1 MRFIC
6 LLLALLFL
14 FPNSA
19 MGEEKTEG
27 PEASAAPK
35 ASVLTDRIHYSS
47 DMPGYPR
54 QVRDRDLD
62 TSFSVSAEYPLHID
76 IRESQPAWLCIAWEY
91 AAPKRSVRFLDK
103 NNILL
108 EEVNTLF
115 PFHNEVLSVPQNTQY
130 IELQG
135 LEDAVVSISDLYLYG
150 EGALP
155 EPWCYDW
162 QPTPEKLDFLVAA
175 THFDDDAIWLGA
187 VMPLLGAEEGYTGVI
202 LYMTYQ
208 QRLRLN
214 EALMGAWT
222 MGERGYPL
230 FSMLPDVYLEKY
242 LSAAQFS
249 YDIVLQYMVRCYRQY
264 KPLVVFTQDL
274 EGEYGH
280 WQHKQTARCALD
292 AIPLAA
298 DSTYDR
304 ESAEKYGV
312 WQVQKAYTHLYPENK
327 IQLDTRRTLTAFDGK
342 TAVEVANDAYK
353 KHASQ
358 FSYHAY
364 RVADDYKYSIADFG
378 LSYSAIQDPGT
389 HPFAG
394 IGDSLLCRKSAKA
407 SEEKTVPTDTPA
419 PKQTT
424 AHTDALTTPADH
436 TDTPMSTDAPAT
448 EDTSLPA
455 DGEEEEPVSR
465 SMVITGCIILAV
477 GLYFKC
483 RDIQKKGPAGTN
495 EEDAEDEE
503 LEEDLDAMEEEEND

>member
-1 MRFIC
+1 M
-6 LLLALLFL
+6 
-14 FPNSA
+14 
-19 MGEEKTEG
+19 
-27 PEASAAPK
+27 
-35 ASVLTDRIHYSS
+35 
-47 DMPGYPR
+47 
-54 QVRDRDLD
+54 
-62 TSFSVSAEYPLHID
+62 
-76 IRESQPAWLCIAWEY
+76 
-91 AAPKRSVRFLDK
+91 
-103 NNILL
+103 
-108 EEVNTLF
+108 
-115 PFHNEVLSVPQNTQY
+115 
-130 IELQG
+130 
-135 LEDAVVSISDLYLYG
+135 EDAVVSISDLYLYG

-155 EPWCYDW
+155 EPWCYEW
-162 QPTPEKLDFLVAA
+162 QTTPENLDFLVVA
-175 THFDDDAIWLGA
+175 THFDDDVIWLGA
-187 VMPLLGAEEGYTGVI
+187 VMPLLGAEEGYTGTI

-222 MGERGYPL
+222 MGERSYPL

-242 LSAAQFS
+242 LSAARFS

-280 WQHKQTARCALD
+280 WQHKQTVRCALD

-327 IQLDTRRTLTAFDGK
+327 IQLDTKRALTAFDGK

-378 LSYSAIQDPGT
+378 LSYSAVQDPGT

-394 IGDSLLCRKSAKA
+394 IDESLLHRESATVP
-407 SEEKTVPTDTPA
+407 EEKKVPGDTPA
-419 PKQTT
+419 PKHAA
-424 AHTDALTTPADH
+424 AHTDAPMTSADY
-436 TDTPMSTDAPAT
+436 TDTLMLTDAPAT
-448 EDTSLPA
+448 EDTPSPS
-455 DGEEEEPVSR
+455 DVEEEEPVSR
-465 SMVITGCIILAV
+465 PMVITGCIILAV

-483 RDIQKKGPAGTN
+483 RDIQKKRQSGTN

-503 LEEDLDAMEEEEND
+503 LEEDLDAMEEEEDD